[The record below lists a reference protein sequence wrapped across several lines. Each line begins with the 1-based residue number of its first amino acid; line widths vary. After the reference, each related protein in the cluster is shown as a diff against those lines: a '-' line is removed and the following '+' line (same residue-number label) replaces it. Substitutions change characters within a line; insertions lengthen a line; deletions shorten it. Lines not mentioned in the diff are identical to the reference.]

1 MSKTLTV
8 IQNKLDEKI
17 GEEIYVGTTSAAGA
31 DTVYL
36 TAVDASLAR
45 YPDDW
50 FGEEYGGWYLYIINA
65 AEERKVKSFAS
76 PSGTLT
82 VHEGFTARVA
92 ADTTYRLS
100 RFSIAEKLSAINEAL
115 DDSYS
120 YFYNRI
126 TGVLL
131 GQGTKDQEYLIS
143 DIKGDTFTEIPQ
155 QLYIH
160 SCYSG
165 EHTGAD
171 AASVLTD
178 ANASWDLDHESLIG
192 HVIYNVTDGSYGTI
206 TAETATTQTAT
217 LAGGTDNDWDEGD
230 EYLIAKNVIPERTL
244 AFNVITGDRAK
255 FYANVKDT
263 ELILCV
269 GQAVLSPLVAR
280 ESGAHDGS
288 GNAAVLTD
296 SGASWETNARIGYRL
311 DNITDSSYT
320 TVTANTSTT
329 ITGVL
334 ANGTD
339 NKWDVSD
346 VYLLDS
352 VTELDTDEQVDIIV
366 LKAATNLYRKVIATV
381 DSDDVARY
389 TESANKW
396 EWDFLYRIRRK
407 FMPPLVNKIKIDWSA
422 FE

>member
-17 GEEIYVGTTSAAGA
+17 GEEIYTGTTSAAGA

-36 TAVDASLAR
+36 TAVDVSLAR
-45 YPDDW
+45 YTDDY
-50 FGEEYGGWYLYIINA
+50 FKDWYLYIINA
-65 AEERKVKSFAS
+65 AEERKVKGFLTL
-76 PSGTLT
+76 SGTLT
-82 VHEGFTARVA
+82 VYEGFTARVA
-92 ADTTYRLS
+92 TSTTYRLS
-100 RFSIAEKLSAINEAL
+100 RFSIIEKLSAINEAL

-120 YFYNRI
+120 YFYDRI
-126 TGVLL
+126 TGVLI
-131 GQGTKDQEYLIS
+131 GQHTDDSNDQEYLLTSI
-143 DIKGDTFTEIPQ
+143 IGDTFTEIPQ

-160 SCYSG
+160 DCYEG

-171 AASVLTD
+171 AASTLTD
-178 ANASWDLDHESLIG
+178 TDQDWETSELVG
-192 HVIYNVTDGSYGTI
+192 HVVYNITDSSYGTI
-206 TAETATTQTAT
+206 TANTATTVTAT
-217 LAGGTDNDWDEGD
+217 LANGTDNDWDEDD
-230 EYLIAKNVIPERTL
+230 EYLIAKNLMPDRTL
-244 AFNVITGDRAK
+244 NYKVITGDLTK
-255 FYANVKDT
+255 FYADVKDNK
-263 ELILCV
+263 LILCV
-269 GQAVLSPLVAR
+269 GQAALSPLIAR
-280 ESGAHDGS
+280 QTGAHDGS
-288 GNAAVLTD
+288 ANAAVLTD
-296 SGASWETNARIGYRL
+296 SGEAWVASALIGYRL

-339 NKWDVSD
+339 NDWDADD

-366 LKAATNLYRKVIATV
+366 LKAAANLYRMAIATV
-381 DSDDVARY
+381 DSDDVARF

-407 FMPPLVNKIKIDWSA
+407 FMPPLINKIGIDWSA

>member
-17 GEEIYVGTTSAAGA
+17 GEEIYIGTTSGAGA

-36 TAVDASLAR
+36 TAVDTSLAR
-45 YPDDW
+45 YEDGY
-50 FGEEYGGWYLYIINA
+50 FKNWYLYIINA
-65 AEERKVKSFAS
+65 TEERMVESFLS

-82 VHEGFTARVA
+82 VYEGFTARVA
-92 ADTTYRLS
+92 TSTTYRLS
-100 RFSIAEKLSAINEAL
+100 RFSIIEKLSAINEAL

-126 TGVLL
+126 TGVLI
-131 GQGTKDQEYLIS
+131 GQHTDDSNDQEYLLTSI
-143 DIKGDTFTEIPQ
+143 IGDTFTEIPQ

-160 SCYSG
+160 DCYEG
-165 EHTGAD
+165 EHTGSDGD
-171 AASVLTD
+171 AALTD
-178 ANASWDLDHESLIG
+178 TDQDWETSELVG
-192 HVIYNVTDGSYGTI
+192 HIVYNVTDSSYGTI
-206 TAETATTQTAT
+206 SANTATTVTAT
-217 LAGGTDNDWDEGD
+217 LANGTDDDWDKDD
-230 EYLIAKNVIPERTL
+230 EYLIAKNLMPDRSL
-244 AFNVITGDRAK
+244 NYKVITGDRAK
-255 FYANVKDT
+255 FYADVKDNK
-263 ELILCV
+263 LILCV

-296 SGASWETNARIGYRL
+296 SGEAWEASALIGYRL

-339 NKWDVSD
+339 NDWDASD

-366 LKAATNLYRKVIATV
+366 LKAAANLYRKSAATV
-381 DSDDVARY
+381 DSSDTDRFKAQID
-389 TESANKW
+389 KW
-396 EWDFLYRIRRK
+396 EWEYWYRIQRK
-407 FMPPLVNKIKIDWSA
+407 RMSPLINKIGIDWSA